1 MTGMA
6 VCWFGC
12 TSQGG
17 HVKRFALVVDL
28 GGTKI
33 AAARVDSDG
42 NVTHQRVAPTPRSGG
57 KAVVAGVIELME
69 QIPTQNICAIGVD
82 VPGCAYADGSV
93 WAPNLRGW
101 KRMPLGAM
109 LHEHFKL
116 PVLVESDRNAFV
128 TGEAWLGVARDCRD
142 VIFLAIGTGIGAG
155 IISGGRLVRGS
166 AELSGCLGWMA
177 VESKFLPRYKEVGCL
192 EAHLGGTGIAAHA
205 TRVLKST
212 TTTRELIQ
220 LAQQGNGAAKKLI
233 AEAGEYLG
241 LALANMVSILN
252 PEMIV
257 IGGGVAAAG
266 NLLLA
271 PAKKTMRKWAQ
282 PLASKQ
288 VRIARSR
295 LGERAAL
302 LGMAKMAFALV
313 SE

>member
-1 MTGMA
+1 
-6 VCWFGC
+6 
-12 TSQGG
+12 
-17 HVKRFALVVDL
+17 
-28 GGTKI
+28 
-33 AAARVDSDG
+33 
-42 NVTHQRVAPTPRSGG
+42 
-57 KAVVAGVIELME
+57 
-69 QIPTQNICAIGVD
+69 
-82 VPGCAYADGSV
+82 
-93 WAPNLRGW
+93 
-101 KRMPLGAM
+101 M

-177 VESKFLPRYKEVGCL
+177 VESKFLLRYKEVGCL
-192 EAHLGGTGIAAHA
+192 EAHLGGTGIAARA
-205 TRVLKST
+205 TRVLEST

-302 LGMAKMAFALV
+302 LGMAKMAFDHV
-313 SE
+313 SK

>member
-1 MTGMA
+1 M
-6 VCWFGC
+6 
-12 TSQGG
+12 
-17 HVKRFALVVDL
+17 KRFALVVDL

-42 NVTHQRVAPTPRSGG
+42 NLTHQHVSPTPRSGG
-57 KAVVAGVIELME
+57 KAVVTTVVELLE
-69 QIPTQNICAIGVD
+69 QIPRQSICAVGVD
-82 VPGCAYADGSV
+82 VPGCAYSDGSV

-116 PVLVESDRNAFV
+116 PVVVESDRNAFV
-128 TGEAWLGVARDCRD
+128 TGEAWQGVAQDCRD
-142 VIFLAIGTGIGAG
+142 VIFLAVGTGIGAG

-177 VESKFLPRYKEVGCL
+177 VETKVLPRYKKIGCL
-192 EAHLGGTGIAAHA
+192 ESHLGGTGIAAHA
-205 TRVLKST
+205 SRVLKHT

-220 LAQQGNGAAKKLI
+220 LGQKGNPAAKKLI

-271 PAKKTMRKWAQ
+271 PAKKTLRQWAQ
-282 PLASKQ
+282 PLAAKQ
-288 VRIARSR
+288 VRIVRSR

-302 LGMAKMAFALV
+302 LGAAKMAFDHV

>member
-1 MTGMA
+1 M
-6 VCWFGC
+6 
-12 TSQGG
+12 
-17 HVKRFALVVDL
+17 KRFALVVDL

-57 KAVVAGVIELME
+57 KAVVAAVIEFLE

-101 KRMPLGAM
+101 RRMPMGTM
-109 LHEHFKL
+109 LHDHFKL

-128 TGEAWLGVARDCRD
+128 TGEAWQGVARGYRD

-166 AELSGCLGWMA
+166 AELSGCLGWMT

-205 TRVLKST
+205 TRVLKSA

-220 LAQQGNGAAKKLI
+220 LAQQDDPAAKKLI

-241 LALANMVSILN
+241 LALANMVSVLN

-271 PAKKTMRKWAQ
+271 PAKKTMRQWAQ

-288 VRIARSR
+288 VRIVRSR
-295 LGERAAL
+295 LGDRAPL
-302 LGMAKMAFALV
+302 LGMAKMAFDHG

>member
-1 MTGMA
+1 M
-6 VCWFGC
+6 
-12 TSQGG
+12 
-17 HVKRFALVVDL
+17 KRFALVVDL

-42 NVTHQRVAPTPRSGG
+42 NVTHERVAPTPRSGG
-57 KAVVAGVIELME
+57 KAVVAAVIELLD

-82 VPGCAYADGSV
+82 APGCAYADGSV

-205 TRVLKST
+205 TRVLKNAP
-212 TTTRELIQ
+212 TTRELIQ

-271 PAKKTMRKWAQ
+271 PQKKPCGNGRSHWRRNRYASLARAWVSAPPCWAWQKWPSPLSLNSAQRRKTQ
-282 PLASKQ
+282 QSGIELP
-288 VRIARSR
+288 
-295 LGERAAL
+295 
-302 LGMAKMAFALV
+302 
-313 SE
+313 